1 MRRTGRKATVELVD
15 DLDGTVAFETVCF
28 ELDGERYTIDLST
41 KNAEEFRRA
50 LRPYVD
56 RADIAYLDEPIPS
69 SVRFDDGLEGQQGH
83 LTGY

>member
-1 MRRTGRKATVELVD
+1 MGDVTRLTYQRRTPR
-15 DLDGTVAFETVCF
+15 
-28 ELDGERYTIDLST
+28 SS
-41 KNAEEFRRA
+41 RRA